1 MSSSTAICG
10 GLSGVVTA
18 GGYSKQGMPKASNG
32 GSGSPALV
40 PVVGLVNRG
49 LDSHMQT
56 MRLQINTTRKGNVA
70 QQMKQNRRQTLKV
83 AAAGKALS
91 VNEDSF
97 DEEVLKSTIPVLV
110 EYWATW
116 CGPCRLMGM
125 VMDWAA
131 QEYEGRMKCVKIETD
146 PNEGLK
152 AKYKVYGLPTIML
165 FVNGEEVPGSRKE
178 GAMNKEKLAIFLQQV
193 LPTLAS
199 TN

>member
-10 GLSGVVTA
+10 GLLGAVTA
-18 GGYSKQGMPKASNG
+18 GGIVTHGGTKGGNCRNG
-32 GSGSPALV
+32 PPALV
-40 PVVGLVNRG
+40 PVVGMVNRG
-49 LDSHMQT
+49 LDSHLQK
-56 MRLQINTTRKGNVA
+56 MRWQITTGMGGVA
-70 QQMKQNRRQTLKV
+70 QQERRQRLTV
-83 AAAGKALS
+83 TSAAKKALS
-91 VNEDSF
+91 VTEGNF
-97 DEEVLKSTIPVLV
+97 DEEVLTSDLPVLV

-152 AKYKVYGLPTIML
+152 EKYKVYGLPTIML
-165 FVNGEEVPGSRKE
+165 FVNGKEVPGSRRE
-178 GAMNKEKLAIFLQQV
+178 GAMNKEKLAIYLQQT